1 MKKLPPHVRRPVLS
15 LVLVGAVLTLTACS
29 SMFREPT
36 DQQRRETEIAQRA
49 NQASPDLITRNQEAQ
64 ERTQEFAQK
73 NK

>member
-1 MKKLPPHVRRPVLS
+1 
-15 LVLVGAVLTLTACS
+15 
-29 SMFREPT
+29 MFREPT